1 MSRISPLN
9 VTAQMTYRPRGT
21 PPGGLIGSAVGN
33 YYPGLEIDLRNLW
46 RRIFV
51 GILLHE
57 AVAVVVD
64 VDDDAPDEVKALQD
78 EVLVSVD
85 GKPIWIDVK
94 GPKTSGG
101 PSVVLDQWSLEWSNA
116 LADAVQKAGTQL
128 DCRFTKGENAT
139 QDVKLTVRKVFEPS
153 ETDAALSTALLSREL
168 AQPGELTQ
176 SLCSPW
182 QNDFVGCGCYY
193 WAASR
198 PDYINVER
206 DAHGADR
213 GQNWLE
219 RGRTASTPIR
229 YTLRPS
235 KLLTH
240 EDLIK
245 SWEDKLTFALKGR
258 DRP

>member
-1 MSRISPLN
+1 MTRISPRN
-9 VTAQMTYRPRGT
+9 ITAQLTYRPRGT

-46 RRIFV
+46 RRLFA
-51 GILLHE
+51 GIVLHE
-57 AVAVVVD
+57 ALAIVVAVEENV
-64 VDDDAPDEVKALQD
+64 PPEVEALAD
-78 EVLVSVD
+78 EVLISVD
-85 GKPIWIDVK
+85 GKPIWIDVT

-101 PSVVLDQWSLEWSNA
+101 PSEVLDQWSLEWSNS
-116 LADAVQKAGTQL
+116 LADAVQKAGQQVL
-128 DCRFTKGENAT
+128 CRFSKGDDAT
-139 QDVKLTVRKVFEPS
+139 QDVRLTVRHVFEASSLDP
-153 ETDAALSTALLSREL
+153 ALRTAFLSREL

-198 PDYINVER
+198 PDYVNVER
-206 DAHGADR
+206 DAAGGDR

-219 RGRTASTPIR
+219 RGRTPATPIR

>member
-9 VTAQMTYRPRGT
+9 ITAQMTYRPRGT

-46 RRIFV
+46 RRLFV
-51 GILLHE
+51 GIVLHE
-57 AVAVVVD
+57 AVAVVVGVED
-64 VDDDAPDEVKALQD
+64 TAPPDVKALLD
-78 EVLVSVD
+78 EVLISVD
-85 GKPIWIDVK
+85 DKPIWIEVT
-94 GPKTSGG
+94 GPKTAGG
-101 PSVVLDQWSLEWSNA
+101 PSEVLDSWSLEWSNA
-116 LADAVQKAGTQL
+116 LADAVQKAGTQVT
-128 DCRFTKGENAT
+128 CRFSKGETET
-139 QDVKLTVRKVFEPS
+139 QDVQLMVRPVFEAS
-153 ETDAALSTALLSREL
+153 ATDPAVPTSMLSREL

-206 DAHGADR
+206 DRAGNDR

-219 RGRTASTPIR
+219 RGRTPATPIR

-235 KLLTH
+235 KILTH
-240 EDLIK
+240 EDLIQ